1 MKKKEQILREE
12 IRRVIKQILEAEEA
26 PEDEMPE
33 EEPEEEMPEEEPEE
47 APTGDEDDVD
57 SGELINKFAGKFVNK
72 LKEMP
77 DSDDPENIINVVTK
91 VVGGFGMSKDEIMMV
106 LKRTRNNLIQ

>member
-26 PEDEMPE
+26 PEDQMPE
-33 EEPEEEMPEEEPEE
+33 EEPEEEPEE
-47 APTGDEDDVD
+47 APTGDEEDVD
-57 SGELINKFAGKFVNK
+57 SGELINKFTGKFINK

-91 VVGGFGMSKDEIMMV
+91 VVGGFGMSKDEMMMV
-106 LKRTRNNLIQ
+106 LKRTKNNLIQ

>member
-26 PEDEMPE
+26 PE

-47 APTGDEDDVD
+47 APIGDDEDVD

-77 DSDDPENIINVVTK
+77 DSDDPENLVSVVTK
-91 VVGGFGMSKDEIMMV
+91 IVGSFGMGKDEIMMI
-106 LKRTRNNLIQ
+106 LKGAKNNLIQ